1 MVNYIVGRWA
11 TKYKYLPDDIRFE
24 GSCEERIQ
32 HLKARGYG
40 LYSNIPPHRGIVWWQ
55 QNCSRLEAESRKVN
69 EIGYIV
75 EQVEHNV
82 VTTLEHNAAVRR
94 QQQANA
100 DNATQSAAF
109 WALRGGGKAEA
120 AAQMANP
127 ISTQTFNTKQGT
139 YVVEGRSTSND
150 NRAAAEAETLR
161 IALKKNAALKAKQQ
175 TLSQWD
181 SMISTSSNSSVM
193 PSSDAQNQFGPQL
206 PFTSYIGSLES
217 VSKNLVSNNNVNP
230 LSLYGP
236 QPVNTNGQGKNSSV
250 NSNSIVTNANYNYA
264 TDMNNFQTA
273 NPSSDINMDIG
284 GEKYVFTDKST
295 APKSNEVETS
305 LLGGDIQHQETD
317 LTTNMESTPQL
328 ANQDESNVD
337 FDGPGPI
344 KEFGNKMLVTL
355 SAIGIAGLV
364 LSRSGKKRVKV

>member
-1 MVNYIVGRWA
+1 
-11 TKYKYLPDDIRFE
+11 
-24 GSCEERIQ
+24 
-32 HLKARGYG
+32 
-40 LYSNIPPHRGIVWWQ
+40 
-55 QNCSRLEAESRKVN
+55 
-69 EIGYIV
+69 
-75 EQVEHNV
+75 V
-82 VTTLEHNAAVRR
+82 VTTLEHNAAVRK

-127 ISTQTFNTKQGT
+127 ISTQTYNIRGEEI
-139 YVVEGRSTSND
+139 VVLGAGIKSAGRV
-150 NRAAAEAETLR
+150 AAEKETLR
-161 IALKKNAALKAKQQ
+161 IALEKNAALKVQQQQQ
-175 TLSQWD
+175 TRME

-193 PSSDAQNQFGPQL
+193 PSSDAQNQFGPQQ
-206 PFTSYIGSLES
+206 PIFGGSLEFIA
-217 VSKNLVSNNNVNP
+217 KNMVSNNNVNP

-264 TDMNNFQTA
+264 TQMNDFQNA
-273 NPSSDINMDIG
+273 NPGADVNMG
-284 GEKYVFTDKST
+284 QGPEPYVNTNKST
-295 APKSNEVETS
+295 APKSNEVGTS

-355 SAIGIAGLV
+355 AAIGIVGLV
-364 LSRSGKKRVKV
+364 LTREGKKRVRV